1 MNGLAAPFELYCVK
15 RVKATYGGLEE
26 KFTYNNG
33 KILNMES
40 HVQEITGTK
49 KGSDEPRMVPE

>member
-1 MNGLAAPFELYCVK
+1 MNGLAAPFALYCMG
-15 RVKATYGGLEE
+15 RVKAHQSSLEE

-40 HVQEITGTK
+40 HVQKITGTE
-49 KGSDEPRMVPE
+49 KGSD